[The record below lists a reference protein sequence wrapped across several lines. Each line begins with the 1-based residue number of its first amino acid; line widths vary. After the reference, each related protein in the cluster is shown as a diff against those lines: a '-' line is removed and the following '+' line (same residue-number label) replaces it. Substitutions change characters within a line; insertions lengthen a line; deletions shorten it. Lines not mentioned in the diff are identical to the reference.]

1 MTQKQ
6 IATMMRKIEK
16 HKIAI
21 GKHRDELRAISF
33 EIDSLCGDTYN
44 ATDALNEAIDALSR
58 LV

>member
-1 MTQKQ
+1 
-6 IATMMRKIEK
+6 MMRKIEK